1 MKPLK
6 QVGKDEPKGWE
17 TPQDSVFPIV
27 PEPTND
33 NELPVPYYDSDDYD
47 DDTDASHEGN
57 YGDTDT
63 DYGSDTGSAVK
74 VTVKLRMPQVSTLYK
89 TIVKEETDFL
99 DE

>member
-6 QVGKDEPKGWE
+6 KVGKDEPKGWE
-17 TPQDSVFPIV
+17 TPQDSAFPIV
-27 PEPTND
+27 PEPTDD

-47 DDTDASHEGN
+47 DDTDDSHEGN

-63 DYGSDTGSAVK
+63 DCGSDTCSVVK
-74 VTVKLRMPQVSTLYK
+74 MTVKLPKSPGSTPYK

>member
-6 QVGKDEPKGWE
+6 KVGKSDPKGWQ
-17 TPQDSVFPIV
+17 TPQDTAFPIV
-27 PEPTND
+27 PEPDDD

-47 DDTDASHEGN
+47 NDSDLTHDDN

-63 DYGSDTGSAVK
+63 DYGSDTGSIPHVK
-74 VTVKLRMPQVSTLYK
+74 MRGYTVAPPPSYR
-89 TIVKEETDFL
+89 TIVKEENDFM

>member
-17 TPQDSVFPIV
+17 IPQDSVFPIV

-47 DDTDASHEGN
+47 EDTDASQEGN

-63 DYGSDTGSAVK
+63 DYGSDTSSAVK
-74 VTVKLRMPQVSTLYK
+74 MTVKLKSSPTFASYR
-89 TIVKEETDFL
+89 TIVKEETDFM
-99 DE
+99 EE